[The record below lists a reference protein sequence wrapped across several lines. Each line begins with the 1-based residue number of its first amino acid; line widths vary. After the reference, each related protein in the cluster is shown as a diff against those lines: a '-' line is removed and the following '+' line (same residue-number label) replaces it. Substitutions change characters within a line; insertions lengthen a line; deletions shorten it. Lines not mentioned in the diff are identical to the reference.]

1 MENYAIYTH
10 QADTA
15 LISGLLKK
23 HLPEAWVDYQQIEP
37 LVERYVATI
46 KGGFFSRSKTLTI
59 NVESRPEPGYEIR
72 EVTDSFTRNLVGMSN
87 YAGSLPAERPA
98 VQQQLVIKIGGV
110 NTQLACLAEPELTGE
125 MEAFLRALTK
135 ALNAF
140 VFAGPGQKLSAS
152 TTQHFLDENWELILD
167 TSGSCAVDALVV
179 RVDAAYKDDP
189 IAAKATPEQEERKA
203 RSIAEL
209 QQVGVPTL
217 ASLPVVKAEADITL
231 RAADSAFIRT
241 YALLLCAAKASGLPQ
256 EQVDAAIA
264 GRQLTGF
271 SPNEIAFLDA
281 ANPEQETANSFTW
294 RYESTNLLAWALG
307 IVEELPP
314 ANEMV
319 NTDALIP
326 LLMNLHP
333 TEAKAAATLRPA
345 TEIIDELDR
354 TYRMH
359 WACVNARVMG
369 KEAPAA
375 LHPGIVYER
384 YYALRW
390 LMRTGDADWDA
401 VGGYLHT

>member
-23 HLPEAWVDYQQIEP
+23 HLPEARVDHQQIEP

-59 NVESRPEPGYEIR
+59 NIESRPEPGYEIR

-87 YAGSLPAERPA
+87 YAGSLPAEHPA
-98 VQQQLVIKIGGV
+98 VQQQLVIKIRGV

-152 TTQHFLDENWELILD
+152 PTQHFLDENWELLLD
-167 TSGSCAVDALVV
+167 TSGSCAVESLDV
-179 RVDAAYKDDP
+179 RVDAAYKDTP
-189 IAAKATPEQEERKA
+189 IAAKATPAQEQRKA
-203 RSIAEL
+203 RSITAL
-209 QQVGVPTL
+209 QGLGVPTL
-217 ASLPVVKAEADITL
+217 ASLPVVEAEEDVVL
-231 RAADSAFIRT
+231 RPAAEVFDRT

-256 EQVDAAIA
+256 EQVDASIA
-264 GRQLTGF
+264 GRHLTGF
-271 SPNEIAFLDA
+271 SPNEAAFIATA
-281 ANPEQETANSFTW
+281 APEQEVANTFTW

-307 IVEELPP
+307 LVDALPSD
-314 ANEMV
+314 NEMV
-319 NTDALIP
+319 NTDELIP

-354 TYRMH
+354 TYRLH
-359 WACVNARVMG
+359 WASVNARVMG
-369 KEAPAA
+369 NEAPTA

-390 LMRTGDADWDA
+390 LVRTGNADWDE